1 MITSI
6 ATYRLGKAEAITD
19 PVALEKELDDGQLEE
34 MLAQGEDELM
44 LMDDYE
50 ERKYWETEEVK
61 AAFRD

>member
-1 MITSI
+1 M
-6 ATYRLGKAEAITD
+6 
-19 PVALEKELDDGQLEE
+19 ALEKELDDGQLEE

-50 ERKYWETEEVK
+50 EKQYWKTEEVK